1 MENVLERWTKAASD
15 NRDEAEAWLIF
26 ITTRI
31 CLARHP
37 DKAFENVRLIPA
49 PTSTRPPDPA
59 QSLDRSDDVTVA
71 LLCSLELLSRDERAA
86 YLLHDVLHADHAE
99 IAQILGKHAA
109 TCRQL
114 VRSAQ
119 IRLGKRVTQTRTPV
133 RNTAGRDFRLLR
145 RFANALAEGDL
156 ATLKSALADS
166 VELDGDGRGKL
177 HRFGDS
183 LRGVDQVVHHFVAD
197 SLRYGSS
204 LRIEL
209 AQENGRWV
217 LSFLLDGQL
226 ESILLP
232 EIDGFQITH
241 LHVRGPLRGNGP

>member
-1 MENVLERWTKAASD
+1 MESVLERWTKAASD
-15 NRDEAEAWLIF
+15 NHDQAEARLIF

-37 DKAFENVRLIPA
+37 DKAFENVRLIPV
-49 PTSTRPPDPA
+49 PMSTRPPDPA
-59 QSLDRSDDVTVA
+59 QSLERSDDVTVA
-71 LLCSLELLSRDERAA
+71 LLCSLELLSRDECAA
-86 YLLHDVLHADHAE
+86 YLLHDVLHADYGE

-114 VRSAQ
+114 VQSAQ
-119 IRLGKRVTQTRTPV
+119 IRLGKRATQTRTPA
-133 RNTAGRDFRLLR
+133 RNTADHDFRLLR

-156 ATLKSALADS
+156 ATLKGTLAES

-177 HRFGDS
+177 HRSGDS
-183 LRGVDQVVHHFVAD
+183 LRGVDQVAHRFVAD

-209 AQENGRWV
+209 APENGRWV
-217 LSFLLDGQL
+217 LSFLLDDQL
-226 ESILLP
+226 ESTLLP
-232 EIDGFQITH
+232 EFDGFRITR
-241 LHVRGPLRGNGP
+241 LHVRGPLRGTGP